1 MKNLRKRAEK
11 GLISKIIFLR
21 QRYNKAT
28 PEMKKY
34 FSIFKIGWQKV
45 IEYRSHMIG
54 HVILGVISFFA
65 MFFIWGAVFK
75 DRQFFGV
82 YTFSS
87 MMSYVLM
94 VRFLHFANRG
104 NIGREIGLEIKNGS
118 LSVYLLKPISYLKW
132 WFFVFLSE
140 RIYEILLR
148 GGMVFVFIVFFQKL
162 LAFPGLSRLLLFICF
177 LPISLLINY
186 LINVFIAA
194 VGFWT
199 TDVRLFRSTIM
210 MVIEFLGGMVVPIDL
225 MPGFLGK
232 ICRFLPFQF
241 TGYFPIKIYQGIES
255 KIVIGGFLTSTA
267 WVIIITILLRLL
279 WRKGLKK
286 YEAIGQ

>member
-1 MKNLRKRAEK
+1 MKNLRRRAEK
-11 GLISKIIFLR
+11 RLTDKKILLR
-21 QRYNKAT
+21 QLYNQNYS
-28 PEMKKY
+28 EMKKY

-45 IEYRSHMIG
+45 IEYRGHMLG
-54 HVILGVISFFA
+54 HMILGVISFFA

-75 DRQFFGV
+75 DRQYFGV
-82 YTFSS
+82 YTFPS
-87 MMSYVLM
+87 MMSYMLM

-104 NIGREIGLEIKNGS
+104 NIGRDIGLEIKNGS

-148 GGMVFVFIVFFQKL
+148 GSMVIVFIIIFNKL
-162 LAFPGLSRLLLFICF
+162 LAIPGLNQVLLFICF
-177 LPISLLINY
+177 LPISLLLNY
-186 LINVFIAA
+186 LINVFIAS

-199 TDVRLFRSTIM
+199 TDVRLFRSTII

-225 MPGFLGK
+225 MPEFLGK

-255 KIVIGGFLTSTA
+255 KTIVIGFLTSLV
-267 WVIIITILLRLL
+267 WIIVISILLRLL

-286 YEAIGQ
+286 YEAIGV